1 MKLFA
6 LVVSAFTLA
15 GFGVVGFA
23 APAAAVTCTT
33 NYLGDGSQNNPW
45 QIATN
50 SQLECFA
57 QGSSRVPAGGGDA
70 YLVQTADFTRD
81 SILQIDP
88 GSGGARNF
96 HYDGQ
101 GYSITI
107 DGVTNF
113 DGLFVNTNGDEI
125 KNLTIHENNSTLA
138 INKGWFVGQDTNST
152 FTNVSSTGQIS
163 NGGGGIVGAATG
175 TTISRSYSTGVIGQ
189 NAGGIVGEYSQ
200 NGTISN
206 SYSTGLIQDYA
217 GGIVGGSS
225 SSMVVNSA
233 YSLGNVSTSGGGI
246 VGAYSASVIVTN
258 VYSAGNVA
266 FSGGGIVGSDSLP
279 GTVTNAYSVDTPII
293 GANSQQFATTS
304 TAVGNGSFSAV
315 QARTVL
321 APLNAWGECAQV
333 NPVGFYLTAIT
344 PVNPCT
350 APSPTPTPT
359 PTPSPTSTTSPA
371 SLPAT
376 GTDIDAVGYLGL
388 GAGVVLIAGL
398 CLLIASRRKA
408 ADKQ

>member
-33 NYLGDGSQNNPW
+33 TYLGDGSQNNPW

-101 GYSITI
+101 GHSITI

-113 DGLFVNTNGDEI
+113 GGLFFNTNSDEI
-125 KNLTIHENNSTLA
+125 KNLTIHSNNSTLA
-138 INKGWFVGQDTNST
+138 NGKGWFVWQDVNST
-152 FTNVSSTGQIS
+152 FTNLSSTGAIS
-163 NGGGGIVGAATG
+163 TNGGGIVGVANGSTINKSFSTG
-175 TTISRSYSTGVIGQ
+175 QIGFLGGGILGALSTTSTVTNSYSTGDILDS
-189 NAGGIVGEYSQ
+189 AGGIVG
-200 NGTISN
+200 SN
-206 SYSTGLIQDYA
+206 SFMAVVNSSYSLGSISSNA
-217 GGIVGGSS
+217 GGIIGRT
-225 SSMVVNSA
+225 A
-233 YSLGNVSTSGGGI
+233 
-246 VGAYSASVIVTN
+246 ASVTVTN
-258 VYSAGNVA
+258 VYAA
-266 FSGGGIVGSDSLP
+266 GIVSGTGAGIVAGDSLT
-279 GTVTNAYSVDTPII
+279 GQVVNAYSVDGPIV
-293 GANSQQFATTS
+293 GANSQPFTTTN
-304 TAVGNGSFSAV
+304 TAVGNGYFSAV

-359 PTPSPTSTTSPA
+359 PSPTSTTSPA

-388 GAGVVLIAGL
+388 GAGVVLSFIAGL
-398 CLLIASRRKA
+398 GLLIASRRKA